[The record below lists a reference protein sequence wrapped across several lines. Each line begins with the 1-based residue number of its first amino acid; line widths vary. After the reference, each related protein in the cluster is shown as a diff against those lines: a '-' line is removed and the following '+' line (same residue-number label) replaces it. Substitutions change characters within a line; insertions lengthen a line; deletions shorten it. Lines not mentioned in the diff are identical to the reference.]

1 MDNLLLEN
9 FGLKKDIA
17 YEKKKYLDL
26 MNAFLEL
33 RNNLKLQDQERN
45 IETNYN

>member
-1 MDNLLLEN
+1 MTRLDLLLREN
-9 FGLKKDIA
+9 FELKKDIA

-33 RNNLKLQDQERN
+33 RNSIK
-45 IETNYN
+45 

>member
-1 MDNLLLEN
+1 MFLREN
-9 FGLKKDIA
+9 FELKKELA

-33 RNNLKLQDQERN
+33 RNQIKF
-45 IETNYN
+45 